1 MVGNMARHDGQL
13 IRRDASLGVHIR
25 AIWCCLTDIIDFMP
39 DVPLD
44 RRVALRNRRAAL
56 ERAYPE
62 FLKVNASELAQ
73 LGAEADGDA
82 IQDSI

>member
-1 MVGNMARHDGQL
+1 MPRFTGQL
-13 IRRDASLGVHIR
+13 VRRDTSLGVHIR
-25 AIWCCLTDIIDFMP
+25 SLWCVLTDIIDFMP

-73 LGAEADGDA
+73 QGAEDDGIPVEDA
-82 IQDSI
+82 P